1 MTLPNKITLFRFV
14 LAAGAVSLLLL
25 EGIPHRFVWAFALFV
40 LASFSDYID
49 GILARRM
56 RATSELG
63 AFMDPLADKM
73 LILLV
78 FAVLMT
84 MGLYPL
90 WLFVCILARDLLN
103 DSYRNFAASQR
114 VILGTNPSG
123 KAKTLLQM
131 ISISVML
138 LVLVQWHEI
147 PAIFSAEV
155 SLLLL
160 QLANLMMFVA
170 LVVGAAG
177 TVQFISK
184 HSRIIT
190 GNE

>member
-25 EGIPHRFVWAFALFV
+25 ESVPNRFAWTLALFV

-78 FAVLMT
+78 FAVLLA

-90 WLFVCILARDLLN
+90 WLFLFILARDLLN

-114 VILGTNPSG
+114 VILGTNSSG
-123 KAKTLLQM
+123 KVKTMLQM
-131 ISISVML
+131 ISIILAL
-138 LVLVQWHEI
+138 LVLVQWHEA
-147 PAIFSAEV
+147 PAIFSGEFSMV
-155 SLLLL
+155 LLEI
-160 QLANLMMFVA
+160 ANVFMFLA
-170 LVVGAAG
+170 LVVGLAG

-184 HSRIIT
+184 HARIVT